1 MVRIN
6 WTVRA
11 LADLQ
16 EIYDY
21 IARDSKFY
29 ARATSKKLRNRV
41 KVLKSQI
48 YAGGKIPELN
58 REDLRQLIEGS
69 YRIIYKIVN
78 ENQIDILLI
87 HHAARD
93 LNKRIK

>member
-11 LADLQ
+11 LSDLQ

-21 IARDSKFY
+21 IAKDSKFY

-41 KVLKSQI
+41 KILKRQV
-48 YAGGKIPELN
+48 YAGGIIPE
-58 REDLRQLIEGS
+58 EDRHILKEMG
-69 YRIIYKIVN
+69 VA
-78 ENQIDILLI
+78 QIFGPGTATKEIASFI
-87 HHAARD
+87 R
-93 LNKRIK
+93 KTCKK